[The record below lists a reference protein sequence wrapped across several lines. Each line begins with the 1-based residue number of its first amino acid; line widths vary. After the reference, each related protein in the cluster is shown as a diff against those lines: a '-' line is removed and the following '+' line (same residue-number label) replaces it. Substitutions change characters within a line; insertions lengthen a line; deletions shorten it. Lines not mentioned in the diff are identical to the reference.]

1 MKLRWLNW
9 ILVGIVLLVLPHVV
23 TDDYWM
29 HMIISTGMWMV
40 LAVSMDLIYG
50 FTGQLNLGHA
60 AFAAV
65 GAYITALL
73 MLRLDWSYWLVL
85 PLSGLGAAA
94 VSLLVGVPTMR
105 VKGLYLGLA
114 TLGFSEIVRLVLLM
128 WSKLTR
134 GPMGLPG
141 IPSPTLGS
149 FVFESKTSFYYLVL
163 GMLLFTMLCAYRIV
177 HSRVGVAL
185 MAIRDDEVAAR
196 AMGINSSTY
205 KILVFMVGTFF
216 AGIAGSFYAVYV
228 SFISPDSFKMMD
240 SFMIFAMPILGG
252 LGTLV
257 GPLIGAL
264 ILYVLPEAT
273 RVFAQ
278 YRMVWVGVL
287 LVATMIT
294 QPLGILGGVQSLAG
308 RFRRHKPAAQAG

>member
-1 MKLRWLNW
+1 MRLRWLYW
-9 ILVGIVLLVLPHVV
+9 LIGGIILFLIPHVIS
-23 TDDYWM
+23 DEYWM
-29 HMIISTGMWMV
+29 HMIITTGMWMM

-50 FTGQLNLGHA
+50 CTGQLNLGHA

-73 MLRLDWSYWLVL
+73 MLRLEWSYWLAL

-105 VKGLYLGLA
+105 LKGLYLVLA
-114 TLGFSEIVRLVLLM
+114 TLGFSEIVRLTLLM
-128 WSKLTR
+128 WASVTR

-141 IPSPTLGS
+141 IPLPTFGS
-149 FVFESKTSFYYLVL
+149 FTFESKTSFYYMILAL
-163 GMLLFTMLCAYRIV
+163 LLFTVFCVYRII
-177 HSRVGVAL
+177 HSRVGIAL
-185 MAIRDDEVAAR
+185 MAIRDDEIAAR
-196 AMGINSSTY
+196 AMGIDSSRY
-205 KILVFMVGTFF
+205 KILVFVVGTFF

-228 SFISPDSFKMMD
+228 SFISPDSFKMLD

-252 LGTLV
+252 IGTLV

-278 YRMVWVGVL
+278 YRMLWVGIL
-287 LVATMIT
+287 LVVTMVT
-294 QPLGILGGVQSLAG
+294 QPLGILGGLETLAG
-308 RFRRHKPAAQAG
+308 KFRRPKNGVKAE

>member
-1 MKLRWLNW
+1 MRLRWMVW
-9 ILVGIVLLVLPHVV
+9 IVAAAVLLGLPRMV

-29 HMIISTGMWMV
+29 HMIIMTGMWMI

-50 FTGQLNLGHA
+50 YGGQLNLGHA
-60 AFAAV
+60 SFAAI
-65 GAYITALL
+65 GAYFTALL
-73 MLRLDWSYWLVL
+73 MLRLNLSYWVAM
-85 PLSGLGAAA
+85 PLSGLGAA
-94 VSLLVGVPTMR
+94 VISLLVGVPTMR
-105 VKGLYLGLA
+105 LKGLYLGLA
-114 TLGFSEIVRLVLLM
+114 TLGFGEIVRLTLLM
-128 WSKLTR
+128 WYPMTR

-141 IPSPTLGS
+141 IPAPTIGS
-149 FVFESKTSFYYLVL
+149 FVIESKTAFYYIILA
-163 GMLLFTMLCAYRIV
+163 LLLITIYATRRV
-177 HSRVGVAL
+177 VNSRMGIAL

-196 AMGINSSTY
+196 AMGVHSSWY
-205 KILVFMVGTFF
+205 KVEVFMVGTFF

-240 SFMIFAMPILGG
+240 SFMIFSMPILGG

-278 YRMVWVGVL
+278 YRMLWVGML
-287 LVATMIT
+287 LVVTMVT
-294 QPLGILGGVQSLAG
+294 QPLGILGGFEALAG
-308 RFRRHKPAAQAG
+308 RFRRSKPTLQPE

>member
-1 MKLRWLNW
+1 MRLRWLYW
-9 ILVGIVLLVLPHVV
+9 LVGGIILLLIPHVIS
-23 TDDYWM
+23 DEYWM
-29 HMIISTGMWMV
+29 HMIITTGMWMV

-50 FTGQLNLGHA
+50 CTGQLNLGHA

-73 MLRLDWSYWLVL
+73 MLRLEWSYWLAL

-105 VKGLYLGLA
+105 LKGLYLGLA
-114 TLGFSEIVRLVLLM
+114 TLGFSEIVRLTLLM
-128 WSKLTR
+128 WASVTR

-141 IPSPTLGS
+141 IPLPTFRS
-149 FVFESKTSFYYLVL
+149 FTFESKTSFYYMILAL
-163 GMLLFTMLCAYRIV
+163 LLFTVFCVHRII
-177 HSRVGVAL
+177 HSRVGIAL
-185 MAIRDDEVAAR
+185 MAIRDDEIAAR
-196 AMGINSSTY
+196 AMGIDSSRY
-205 KILVFMVGTFF
+205 KILVFVVGTFF

-228 SFISPDSFKMMD
+228 SFISPDSFKMLD

-252 LGTLV
+252 IGTLV

-264 ILYVLPEAT
+264 VLYVLPEAT

-278 YRMVWVGVL
+278 YRMLWVGIL
-287 LVATMIT
+287 LVVTMVT
-294 QPLGILGGVQSLAG
+294 QPLGILGGFEALAG
-308 RFRRHKPAAQAG
+308 RLRRSKPSLQPE